1 MDIDHEYLI
10 QINDGEYVIYDLTVG
25 RVMKFHQIS
34 SLELD
39 GFDLIRHLISGLP
52 TFQHGAMY
60 VHLHVCASAQDGL
73 LPDNADISIGH
84 LEVMRRLR

>member
-1 MDIDHEYLI
+1 
-10 QINDGEYVIYDLTVG
+10 
-25 RVMKFHQIS
+25 
-34 SLELD
+34 
-39 GFDLIRHLISGLP
+39 
-52 TFQHGAMY
+52 MY